1 MAYKEELLLK
11 RLRNEKGFTLIEM
24 LIVLLI
30 ISVLLIITIPN
41 ITKHQST
48 VQTKGCEAFVK
59 MVQSQVQAYEID
71 HNKWPADVAE
81 LKTEGYLIQTTCP
94 NGGTVSIDSD
104 GKVTADAKE

>member
-1 MAYKEELLLK
+1 
-11 RLRNEKGFTLIEM
+11 
-24 LIVLLI
+24 
-30 ISVLLIITIPN
+30 
-41 ITKHQST
+41 
-48 VQTKGCEAFVK
+48 

-94 NGGTVSIDSD
+94 NGGAVSIDSD